1 MIIAAQ
7 HEKPKW
13 NIIDD
18 NDVDDKPLDR
28 RFRFLLFLNPG
39 RVYNSAL
46 TISMS
51 SKIAASIL
59 NSYISTSRLKQFLE

>member
-28 RFRFLLFLNPG
+28 RFRFLLFLNPA
-39 RVYNSAL
+39 RVYSVS
-46 TISMS
+46 TIYMS

-59 NSYISTSRLKQFLE
+59 NSYIGTSRLKKF